1 MLDKVRG
8 GLFGLAVG
16 DALGAT
22 FEFMSREE
30 ILSRHGSKREMV
42 GGGWLGLKPG
52 EVTDD
57 TEMTLCVARG
67 IIANPQAI
75 GRRPGPS
82 RGRGMGERWPE
93 TAV

>member
-52 EVTDD
+52 GSD
-57 TEMTLCVARG
+57 R
-67 IIANPQAI
+67 
-75 GRRPGPS
+75 
-82 RGRGMGERWPE
+82 
-93 TAV
+93 